1 MVGVGVSVCPEFV
14 RGVLFVCLIG
24 IGFLETAA
32 SFCGDRSQ
40 VWLGVSL
47 LFFVWAW
54 NTSEIFSCSTCFL
67 FLGSLHLQLPTF
79 SYYCSCSVFYV
90 AENS

>member
-1 MVGVGVSVCPEFV
+1 MGVGVSVCAEFV
-14 RGVLFVCLIG
+14 RGVLFICLIG
-24 IGFLETAA
+24 ISFLETAA

-54 NTSEIFSCSTCFL
+54 NTSRYFHVLPVSCSLGL
-67 FLGSLHLQLPTF
+67 FIFNYRLSPITVPVLF
-79 SYYCSCSVFYV
+79 ST
-90 AENS
+90 